1 MLWQKG
7 RRSDNVED
15 AGQGSG
21 GGGGGFGGRGLGI
34 GGIIILAIIGM
45 VFFKDP
51 TALLGGQ
58 GDPGAATQQQTRQ
71 EPARQVGD
79 QAAANDPQVDFV
91 RAILGETEDTWGEIF
106 SANGQQYER
115 PKLVLFRDGVRT
127 ACGSASSA
135 VGPFYCP
142 GDHKVY
148 LDLGF
153 FQTMQQRFHSA
164 GDFARAYVIAHEVG
178 HHVQNLVGVFDKVND
193 ARRRGAPMEGAK
205 GLSVRQE
212 LQADCFA
219 GVWANRS
226 NQRQQWLQPGDV
238 ESAIN
243 AATAIGDDTLQE
255 QSQGRVVPDS
265 FTHGTSAQRVK
276 WFKTGLE
283 SGDIGKCN
291 TFSGSI

>member
-15 AGQGSG
+15 AGQGS

-58 GDPGAATQQQTRQ
+58 GDPGAGTRPPQQQTRQ
-71 EPARQVGD
+71 VGD
-79 QAAANDPQVDFV
+79 QTAANDPQVDFV

-106 SANGQQYER
+106 AANGQQYER

-153 FQTMQQRFHSA
+153 FQTMQERFHSA

-178 HHVQNLVGVFDKVND
+178 HHVQNLVGVFDKVSD
-193 ARRRGAPMEGAK
+193 ARRRGAATEGAT

-219 GVWANRS
+219 GVWANKS

-243 AATAIGDDTLQE
+243 AATAIGDDALQE

-291 TFSGSI
+291 TFSGTP

>member
-15 AGQGSG
+15 AGEG
-21 GGGGGFGGRGLGI
+21 GGGGPSFGGGRGLGI
-34 GGIIILAIIGM
+34 GGIIILAILGA
-45 VFFKDP
+45 VFYKDP
-51 TALLGGQ
+51 TALLGQAEQ
-58 GDPGAATQQQTRQ
+58 GAPAPQRTQATR
-71 EPARQVGD
+71 PAE
-79 QAAANDPQVDFV
+79 ATDPQVDFV

-106 SANGQQYER
+106 AANGQRYEQ
-115 PKLVLFRDGVRT
+115 PHLVLFRGGVRT

-142 GDHKVY
+142 GDRKVY

-153 FQTMQQRFHSA
+153 FQEMQRRFHES

-178 HHVQNLVGVFDKVND
+178 HHVQNLVGVFAKVD
-193 ARRRGAPMEGAK
+193 EARRRGARMEGAN

-219 GVWANRS
+219 GVWANHS
-226 NQRQQWLQPGDV
+226 QQRQQWLQAGDI
-238 ESAIN
+238 ESALH
-243 AATAIGDDTLQE
+243 AATAIGDDALQE
-255 QSQGRVVPDS
+255 QAQGRVVPDS
-265 FTHGTSAQRVK
+265 FTHGTSAQRVR
-276 WFKTGLE
+276 WFKTGFQT
-283 SGDIGKCN
+283 GDIGKCN